1 MILILIFIM
10 EIWEKKKPT
19 HWFRTTWLANVW
31 QLQCLSQA
39 FQHVIYA
46 MFLPVNRI
54 LFILSGKRAITDCL
68 LCLDTER
75 FLLLWPLFS
84 AAVSVSISQL
94 ECSNFW
100 IACQE
105 ITPFLHSCNFTVTYL
120 TGKREVLNYWHFAW
134 YLDTSYSQISLVKF
148 NSLLLHLHISWVTFH
163 PIFTYDFIQI

>member
-1 MILILIFIM
+1 
-10 EIWEKKKPT
+10 
-19 HWFRTTWLANVW
+19 
-31 QLQCLSQA
+31 
-39 FQHVIYA
+39 

-105 ITPFLHSCNFTVTYL
+105 ITPFLHSCSFTVTYL
-120 TGKREVLNYWHFAW
+120 TGKSEVLNYWHFAW

-148 NSLLLHLHISWVTFH
+148 NFYCYICIFPESIFIQSLLMILFRPRNPLVTEHVQLLAYLGPKTRHKSILFIASIS
-163 PIFTYDFIQI
+163 PCSFTWDT